1 MNGRA
6 KEQHIVRCLSLL
18 RASTQF
24 WLAWLELR
32 ERAGG
37 SRKSSINCW
46 SASCSQVGAGAKGMT
61 GVVGDCEGK
70 PQLGGHQCEA
80 GHGAHQGVHLV

>member
-1 MNGRA
+1 M
-6 KEQHIVRCLSLL
+6 V
-18 RASTQF
+18 
-24 WLAWLELR
+24 ELR
-32 ERAGG
+32 NNTLSDACLYSELLHSFG
-37 SRKSSINCW
+37 SINCW